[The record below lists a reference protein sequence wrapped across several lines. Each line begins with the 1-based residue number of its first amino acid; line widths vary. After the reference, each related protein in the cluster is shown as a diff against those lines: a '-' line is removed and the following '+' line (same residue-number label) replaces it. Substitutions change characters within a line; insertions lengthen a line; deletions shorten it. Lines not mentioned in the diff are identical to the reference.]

1 MTESVL
7 FEERQSPAA
16 WMRALVLSIPLAPL
30 YGVVRQI
37 VQGQPFGT
45 KPMSNTGLALL
56 AAGSTAMSIA
66 LWNLKLVTEVRPG
79 EVRIR
84 FWPFARRR
92 IPANEIVFYE
102 ARTYS
107 PIREYGGWG
116 VRYGFG
122 RGMAYSMSG
131 NRGVQLELTDGKRV
145 LIGSQRPEELAAA
158 LGAAGAITR

>member
-1 MTESVL
+1 MTEIVL
-7 FEERQSPAA
+7 FEERQHPAA
-16 WMRALVLSIPLAPL
+16 WTRALVLSAPAVPL

-37 VQGQPFGT
+37 VLGQPFGA

-56 AAGSTAMSIA
+56 AAGMTAMSAA
-66 LWNLKLVTEVRPG
+66 LWNLELVTQVRRG

-92 IPANEIVFYE
+92 IPIDEIVSYE
-102 ARTYS
+102 VRTYR

-122 RGMAYSMSG
+122 GTAYNMSG
-131 NRGVQLELTDGKRV
+131 NRGVQLELADGKRV

-158 LGAAGAITR
+158 LGAAGAVTR